1 MPQALRAQSLLAL
14 AALVLSACATTSPR
28 VSSSDVEVLE
38 KVLRAR
44 SARYL
49 IAQSLRLETVGAR
62 LLRALPDAGPDQRGP
77 YLGLVVDDATETLAD
92 ALGVGK
98 REGVVV
104 LGVVPGGPAERGGIE
119 AGDYLERIGPLT
131 ISTAQDLAALD
142 ELEVNRPIPVLIRRG
157 ELMVAALLEP
167 EYLPWNVAFKI
178 VRDDVVNAY
187 SAPAAVT
194 LTTGM
199 LRFLRS
205 DDELAVVVTHELA
218 HITRNHAVPKL
229 GLAVPT
235 IVLSVIAAIV
245 VPGSQRLVSTVVEKV
260 VANVIRGALTKV
272 DWDMEREADVVGF
285 VYLHAAGYDPAV
297 AIALWERFAVELH
310 TGRSYAFI
318 SDHPP
323 SSERLIRLQ
332 RLLEA
337 LRAGVPPQSILVG
350 DLNELPPP

>member
-1 MPQALRAQSLLAL
+1 MPQALRVQGLLAL
-14 AALVLSACATTSPR
+14 AALLLSACATTGLHVP
-28 VSSSDVEVLE
+28 SSEIEVFE

-44 SARYL
+44 SASYL
-49 IAQSLRLETVGAR
+49 IAQSLRLEAVGAR
-62 LLRALPDAGPDQRGP
+62 LLRALPDSGPRVP

-92 ALGVGK
+92 ALGVEK
-98 REGVVV
+98 REGVLV

-119 AGDYLERIGPLT
+119 AGDYLERIGPLA
-131 ISTAQDLAALD
+131 ISIAQDLAALD
-142 ELEVNRPIPVLIRRG
+142 ELEVNRPIPVLVRRG
-157 ELMVAALLEP
+157 ELLVAAVLEP

-178 VRDDVVNAY
+178 VQDDVVNAY
-187 SAPAAVT
+187 ADPAMVT

-205 DDELAVVVTHELA
+205 DDELAVVVSHELA
-218 HITRNHAVPKL
+218 HITRNHAVAKMAM
-229 GLAVPT
+229 AVPT
-235 IVLSVIAAIV
+235 TVLSVVAAIV

-260 VANVIRGALTKV
+260 LATLIRGAMTKV
-272 DWDMEREADVVGF
+272 DWDMEREADIVGF
-285 VYLHAAGYDPAV
+285 VYLHAAGYDPRGV
-297 AIALWERFAVELH
+297 TALWERFAVELQ

-350 DLNELPPP
+350 DLNEITPP

>member
-1 MPQALRAQSLLAL
+1 MPQALRAQSLVAL

-49 IAQSLRLETVGAR
+49 IAQGLRLEAVGAR
-62 LLRALPDAGPDQRGP
+62 LLRALPDAGPDQRVP

-157 ELMVAALLEP
+157 ELVVAALLEP

-260 VANVIRGALTKV
+260 VANVIRGVLTKV

-337 LRAGVPPQSILVG
+337 VRAGVPPQSILVG

>member
-1 MPQALRAQSLLAL
+1 MPQPLRAQGLLAL
-14 AALVLSACATTSPR
+14 IGLLLSACASTVPHVAT
-28 VSSSDVEVLE
+28 SDVEVLE

-49 IAQSLRLETVGAR
+49 IAQSLRLEAVGVQI
-62 LLRALPDAGPDQRGP
+62 LRALPDAHPDRSVP
-77 YLGLVVDDATETLAD
+77 YLGLVVDNATETLAD
-92 ALGVGK
+92 ALGVEK

-104 LGVVPGGPAERGGIE
+104 LGAVPGGPADQSGIE

-142 ELEVNRPIPVLIRRG
+142 ELEVNRPIPVLVRRG
-157 ELMVAALLEP
+157 ELLVQALVEP

-178 VRDDVVNAY
+178 VQDDVVNAY
-187 SAPAAVT
+187 SDPATVT

-205 DDELAVVVTHELA
+205 DEELAVVVSHELA
-218 HITRNHAVPKL
+218 HTTRNHAIGKW

-235 IVLSVIAAIV
+235 TVLSVVAAIV

-285 VYLHAAGYDPAV
+285 VYLLAAGYDPAAV
-297 AIALWERFAVELH
+297 TALWERFAVELH
-310 TGRSYAFI
+310 TGPSYAFI

-332 RLLEA
+332 KLLEA
-337 LRAGVPPQSILVG
+337 LRAGVAPASILAGVI
-350 DLNELPPP
+350 DAVPPP